1 MTKSKWAAT
10 RSQRKALENAPIN
23 GSDELISWE
32 EAEWTR
38 EALGMS
44 KTDFAQMLGVNLSVI
59 YLGQNYPDHFLKPQ
73 EALLLRL
80 GVNQRQSRPIVK

>member
-1 MTKSKWAAT
+1 MNKRKLAAA

-44 KTDFAQMLGVNLSVI
+44 KADFAQMLGINLSVV
-59 YLGQNYPDHFLKPQ
+59 YLGQSYPDNFLKPQ

-80 GVNQRQSRPIVK
+80 GINRRQTSSR